1 MQCAGKERDRAGGI
15 IRSKRFVERGAV
27 ATIKDVAKL
36 AGVSVS
42 TASVALNGRGPV
54 SEATRQRVKEAALAL
69 RYRPNAVARSLVTR
83 RTRSIGLVLADL
95 TDPYFHGV
103 AKGIEAVASA
113 SGYTVLLADTDRSPA
128 KEERS
133 LETLLCRQVDGLI
146 LAGSAGEN
154 GGSLSWLKT
163 SQVPVVT
170 VGRYSEAF
178 PAVSADNTGAGR
190 LVAEHL
196 VREGYRRIGFIG
208 GPPGLRVSVERCQGF
223 CTALREAG
231 FEPLCSAPG
240 DFTPAGGYQAAKA
253 LLANGAERPE
263 AIVAANDQMAIGV
276 LKAVKEA
283 GLQVPDDVAVAGI
296 GDVATAV
303 YTDPP
308 LTTVALPLREMGER
322 AARMLLRLIEGE
334 AAPEQPLV
342 LPVTLKVR
350 ASTRRGG

>member
-1 MQCAGKERDRAGGI
+1 M
-15 IRSKRFVERGAV
+15 

-103 AKGIEAVASA
+103 AKGIEAVASE
-113 SGYTVLLADTDRSPA
+113 SGYTVLLADTDRSPV

-133 LETLLCRQVDGLI
+133 LETLLCQQVDGLI
-146 LAGSAGEN
+146 LAGSTAEG
-154 GGSLSWLKT
+154 GGSLSRLKG
-163 SQVPVVT
+163 SQVPIVT
-170 VGRYSEAF
+170 VGRYEDDL
-178 PAVSADNTGAGR
+178 PAVSADNIGAGR
-190 LVAEHL
+190 MVAEHL
-196 VREGYRRIGFIG
+196 LQEGYRRIGFIG
-208 GPPGLRVSVERCQGF
+208 GPPGLRVSVERYQGF
-223 CTALREAG
+223 CEALQEMG
-231 FEPLCSAPG
+231 LEPCFCAPG
-240 DFTPAGGYQAAKA
+240 DFTPSGGYQVAKTLVA
-253 LLANGAERPE
+253 GGAGQPE

-276 LKAVKEA
+276 LKAIKEE
-283 GLQVPDDVAVAGI
+283 GLRVPADVAVAGI

-322 AARMLLRLIEGE
+322 AARTLLHLIEGE
-334 AAPEQPLV
+334 AASAQPIV

-350 ASTRRGG
+350 ASTRRVA